1 MEVREMNNTLPTSG
15 RYSPTFEDNSYVTLL
30 TVDSYDI
37 LQEISNI
44 QAGFLLCES
53 YEEMYVFFDCMLR
66 LLIRATDSEYGFIGE
81 VVAKSKDKGQSVKT
95 VAHSQVF
102 QPKQNHNTIKDNG
115 SFQALEFSYSHPI
128 VSEVLVRNQAVVM
141 DSVLSDSY
149 SHELKIQYSEL
160 ENVFVIPFSA
170 DNQLIGVCCL
180 ANRSEGYNDDLIKAL
195 TPLIT
200 CCSTITLHYRLK
212 RERHDQELA
221 LREHEALLKQTQ
233 KIAKVSNWKW
243 NVTDDVFTLNDYYFE
258 VFGIVG
264 DDSNTSIRSVFQY
277 IHNDDKDK
285 IQLLLETIHSLPEEI
300 SSEFRIISDNNEI
313 KHVKIIGYRTYDDV
327 ETDKIIYIGSIQE
340 ITKDK
345 LREQEIKNSEQK
357 LSSLF
362 SALPD
367 LFIIFNKE
375 GRYIE
380 IAQSNENLLILPR
393 EQLIGKK
400 LTEVF
405 DKVQSDFFQ
414 GLIDKCLSENKTINA
429 DYCLPINNKETWFNS
444 VCVPYG
450 NEQVVFISR
459 DVHERK
465 INQLI
470 IEGINSILEYITTGR
485 DIGFILERIALF
497 VESVIPGMFSSVLL
511 YDSKQH
517 CLRTSTAP
525 NLPSELSKLIDGLKV
540 EDGNGACGTAA
551 YRLEPVIV
559 ENCLEDPLMSNFRAL
574 TQMFPL
580 RSIWSTPILGKSE
593 TLLGTFALYGKSA
606 SKPNATE
613 IELLSKISRLAS
625 IAIERD
631 LEEKI
636 RTENEKRYKNI
647 SELISDYAYS
657 LVRTED
663 GTYSIEWLAGNYK
676 NIFGYTVKEL
686 EEHIN
691 NLSFLHPDDFPRMMK
706 RRERILSGKD
716 DEAEFRV
723 FTKFGDIK
731 WLKDYIK
738 PEWDEELKYP
748 IRIVGATKDIT
759 ESIHQ
764 NDNLKLQ
771 AIMLNSV
778 AQAVIATDK
787 VGHIIYANNFTETLY
802 GWKPEEILGKNII
815 EVTPSEASYSET
827 VEIFNELLKGKSWSG
842 EFETKHKDGTIL
854 STFVTDS
861 PFFDDNGQ
869 LIGIVGV
876 SQDISAKKN
885 AILEQERTLERV
897 KLQNEILAHVASSE
911 HVAEGNLLELCKV
924 VTHKV
929 GSLFDIERTGVWL
942 FNQNISELQC
952 IYQFQKNGYVVT
964 SGVTLTEEEFREEF
978 HYLKTLKFV
987 DVNDPLSDKRV
998 AGYVESY
1005 IKPNN
1010 ISALLDAI
1018 IRIGGRNLGTLC
1030 FEHVGKKHTW
1040 TPDEISFCN
1049 QLADQIGACILNAEK
1064 KTALKVLKESEE
1076 RFSSTFKYAPI
1087 GLAIIDTS
1095 GKIVKV
1101 NAALCGILGY
1111 KQDELE
1117 KLTITEVTH
1126 PEDIKNDI
1134 DFIRKL
1140 QDGIKDTYRVEK
1152 RFYDKNKETIWVQ
1165 LSVSA
1170 LRDLNGIVEF
1180 VIMQIQD
1187 ITEQR
1192 RIHNQ
1197 IAEEREWLSVT
1208 LQSIGDGVITTDRN
1222 GVITF
1227 INHIAE
1233 DITQWTNSEAVGK
1246 SLLQVFTI
1254 AYKYTSV
1261 TQSNLVETILK
1272 KGKVFD
1278 IDSSVTLITKHGK
1291 EVSISD
1297 SAAPIRDNDNN
1308 IIGVIITF
1316 RDITKEQKLTEIAL
1330 KNSKLD
1336 SLAVLAGG
1344 IAHDFNNLLAG
1355 IFGYLEVAKIYISK
1369 GTYPKVESS
1378 ISSAISV
1385 FDRARAL
1392 TQQLI
1397 TFAKGGDPVRSIG
1410 SIEHLLTKTLKFVF
1424 SGSSIS
1430 YSVEIVPDLYHCDF
1444 DENQIGQV
1452 IDNIAINAI
1461 QAMPQG
1467 GNFFVKAY
1475 NRRISDDSI
1484 EENDASKNYVCIEF
1498 HDNGKG
1504 IPSNVIPR
1512 IFDPFFTT
1520 KSTGHGLGLSTVHS
1534 IIQKHGGWID
1544 VESNE
1549 NDGTT
1554 FFVYLPAVKS
1564 TARNVQ
1570 QEEGKGFSTRTSVKK
1585 ILVMDDEDFIREILQ
1600 EILEELGYSVTTTT
1614 HGEEALSKY
1623 KEAYASNVPYD
1634 VILLDLTIP
1643 GGKGGKEV
1651 AYEIRQKDWNTKLIA
1666 FSGYSEDPVITNP
1679 EKYGFNGRLIKPF
1692 THKQLET
1699 LLKKGIQV
1707 L

>member
-1 MEVREMNNTLPTSG
+1 MDNKLSTSV
-15 RYSPTFEDNSYVTLL
+15 RYSPTYEDNSYVTLL

-53 YEEMYVFFDCMLR
+53 YEEMYIFFDCMLT
-66 LLIRATDSEYGFIGE
+66 LLMKATGSKCGFIGE
-81 VVAKSKDKGQSVKT
+81 VVVNTKNKMQSVKT
-95 VAHSQVF
+95 LAHSETFSANQYKKTSINNNDY
-102 QPKQNHNTIKDNG
+102 QGI
-115 SFQALEFSYSHPI
+115 EFGYDHPI
-128 VSEVLVRNQAVVM
+128 VTAVLTDNQPVIF
-141 DSVLSDSY
+141 DSGLSDS
-149 SHELKIQYSEL
+149 HLRELKTLYPEL
-160 ENVFVIPFSA
+160 VKLIVIPFSA
-170 DNQLIGVCCL
+170 NNRLIGVCCL
-180 ANRSEGYNDDLIKAL
+180 GNNKDGYNDNLLKAL

-200 CCSTITLHYRLK
+200 CCSTVTLHYRLK
-212 RERHDQELA
+212 KERHHQERMLI
-221 LREHEALLKQTQ
+221 EHEAILKQTQ
-233 KIAKVSNWKW
+233 KIAQISNWRW

-258 VFGIVG
+258 IFGIVG
-264 DDSNTSIRSVFQY
+264 DESDTSIRSVFKY
-277 IHNDDKDK
+277 IHDDDRDK
-285 IQLLLETIHSLPEEI
+285 IQLLVRNIHKLPEEV
-300 SSEFRIISDNNEI
+300 SSEFRIISDDNEI
-313 KHVKIIGYRTYDDV
+313 KYVKIIGYRQYDN
-327 ETDKIIYIGSIQE
+327 EESDKVIYIGSIQE

-345 LREQEIKNSEQK
+345 LREEEIKNSEQK

-375 GRYIE
+375 GRYLE
-380 IAQSNENLLILPR
+380 IAQCNEQLLILPR
-393 EQLIGKK
+393 EQLIGKTLK
-400 LTEVF
+400 EVF
-405 DKVQSDFFQ
+405 NKEKSDFFQ
-414 GLIDKCLSENKTINA
+414 GLIEKCLSENKTINA
-429 DYCLPINNKETWFNS
+429 DYCLTINNKVTWFNS
-444 VCVPYG
+444 VCVPYR

-470 IEGINSILEYITTGR
+470 IEGINSILEYITTGK
-485 DIGFILERIALF
+485 DISFILESIALL
-497 VESVIPGMFSSVLL
+497 VESVIPDMTSSVLV

-517 CLRTSTAP
+517 YLKTASAP
-525 NLPSELSKLIDGLKV
+525 NLPAELSMLINGLKV
-540 EDGNGACGTAA
+540 EEGNGACGTAA
-551 YRLEPVIV
+551 YRLQPVIV
-559 ENCLEDPLMSNFRAL
+559 YDCLDDPLMERFRFIA
-574 TQMFPL
+574 QQFSL
-580 RSIWSTPILGKSE
+580 RSIWSNPILGKSN
-593 TLLGTFALYGKSA
+593 TLLGTFALYGKSP
-606 SKPNATE
+606 STPSPTE
-613 IELLSKISRLAS
+613 SELLSKISRLAS

-631 LEEKI
+631 LEEKT
-636 RTENEKRYKNI
+636 RTENERRYKNI

-657 LVRTED
+657 LVRTVD
-663 GTYSIEWLAGNYK
+663 GSYSIEWLAGNYE
-676 NIFGYTVKEL
+676 NIFGYAITEL

-691 NLSFLHPDDFPRMMK
+691 NLSFIHTDDIPRMMK
-706 RRERILSGKD
+706 RRENLFSGKD
-716 DEAEFRV
+716 DESEFRV
-723 FTKFGDIK
+723 FTKSGDIK
-731 WLKDYIK
+731 WVKDYIK
-738 PEWDEELKYP
+738 PEWDSELKVP
-748 IRIVGATKDIT
+748 IRIVGAAKDIT

-764 NDNLKLQ
+764 NDNLRLQ
-771 AIMLNSV
+771 ATMLNSV

-787 VGHIIYANNFTETLY
+787 IGHIIYANNFTETLY

-815 EVTPSEASYSET
+815 DVTPSETSYREA
-827 VEIFNELLKGKSWSG
+827 VEIFKELSEGKSWSG
-842 EFETKHKDGTIL
+842 ELETKHKNGTTL
-854 STFVTDS
+854 STYVTDS

-885 AILEQERTLERV
+885 AILEQQRTLERV
-897 KLQNEILAHVASSE
+897 KLQNEILAIVASSE
-911 HVAEGNLLELCKV
+911 HVAEGNLLELCSV
-924 VTHKV
+924 VTQKV
-929 GSLFDIERTGVWL
+929 GNLFDIERTSVWL
-942 FNQNISELQC
+942 FNQDNSELQC
-952 IYQFQKNGYVVT
+952 IYQFEKRGNKIT
-964 SGVTLTEEEFREEF
+964 SGTTLTESEFKEEF

-987 DVNDPLSDKRV
+987 DINDPLNDPRV

-1018 IRIGGRNLGTLC
+1018 VRIGGRNLGTLC
-1030 FEHVGKKHTW
+1030 FEHVGIQHVW

-1064 KTALKVLKESEE
+1064 KTALKILKESEE

-1095 GKIVKV
+1095 GRIVKV

-1111 KQDELE
+1111 TQDELE
-1117 KLTITEVTH
+1117 KLTITEITH
-1126 PEDIKNDI
+1126 PEDIEIDI
-1134 DFIRKL
+1134 EFTKKL
-1140 QDGIKDTYRVEK
+1140 QEGIRETYRIEK
-1152 RFYDKNKETIWVQ
+1152 RFSNKDKETIWVQ

-1170 LRDLNGIVEF
+1170 LRDVNGVVEF
-1180 VIMQIQD
+1180 VIVQVQD

-1197 IAEEREWLSVT
+1197 IAEEKEWLSVT
-1208 LQSIGDGVITTDRN
+1208 LQSIGDGVITTDKN

-1233 DITQWTNSEAVGK
+1233 NITQWKNSEAVGK
-1246 SLLQVFTI
+1246 SLLNVFKIANQLTI
-1254 AYKYTSV
+1254 VS
-1261 TQSNLVETILK
+1261 QSNLVETIVK

-1278 IDSSVTLITKHGK
+1278 LDSSAILVTKHGK

-1297 SAAPIRDNDNN
+1297 SAAPIKDNDDN

-1355 IFGYLEVAKIYISK
+1355 IFGYLEVAKIYLSK
-1369 GTYPKVESS
+1369 GTYSKVESS
-1378 ISSAISV
+1378 IGSAVSV

-1410 SIEHLLTKTLKFVF
+1410 SIEQLLTKTLKFVF
-1424 SGSSIS
+1424 SGSAIS
-1430 YSVEIVPDLYHCDF
+1430 YSLEIVPDLYHCDF

-1452 IDNIAINAI
+1452 VDNIAINAI
-1461 QAMPQG
+1461 QAMPNG
-1467 GNFFVKAY
+1467 GNFYVRAY
-1475 NRRISDDSI
+1475 NREVTTESN
-1484 EENDASKNYVCIEF
+1484 EGKEVCKNYVCIEF

-1504 IPSNVIPR
+1504 IPSHIIPR

-1520 KSTGHGLGLSTVHS
+1520 KNTGHGLGLSTVHS
-1534 IIQKHGGWID
+1534 IVQKHGGWID
-1544 VESNE
+1544 VESVE
-1549 NDGTT
+1549 NYGTT
-1554 FFVYLPAVKS
+1554 FFVYIPAVNSSSKDI
-1564 TARNVQ
+1564 Q
-1570 QEEGKGFSTRTSVKK
+1570 QIEGKGFTAQTSVKK
-1585 ILVMDDEDFIREILQ
+1585 ILVMDDEDFIRDILK
-1600 EILEELGYSVTTTT
+1600 EILEELGYSVSTTT
-1614 HGEEALSKY
+1614 HGEEALSQY
-1623 KEAYASNVPYD
+1623 REALEINAPFD

-1651 AYEIRQKDWNTKLIA
+1651 AYEIRKNDWNTKLVA
-1666 FSGYSEDPVITNP
+1666 FSGYSEDPVITTP

-1699 LLKKGIQV
+1699 LLKRGIQV